1 MEEHYGKTDLNRNHE
16 GSRGQTSPDDGSL
29 MKNMWLLNSNS
40 GKKKSEYSGVD
51 VCDTVIHTIHL
62 FGLSHLFLTQDS

>member
-40 GKKKSEYSGVD
+40 GKKKVSTQVLM
-51 VCDTVIHTIHL
+51 CVIL
-62 FGLSHLFLTQDS
+62 